1 MTTHPA
7 VVPKIMKAAVVEKTG
22 PADRLHIKDVPVPAV
37 ARNHVLIAL
46 EYAGVGVWDAEQR
59 AGSWGTVKPGT
70 ILGADGSGTIAAVG
84 SEVAQFSV
92 GDRVYSYS
100 YGNSTG
106 GFHAEYVSVP
116 ADRVGR
122 VPSQLEM
129 KVAGG
134 MPCVALTALA
144 GLEVLNV
151 TNDQTL
157 LVFGASGGVGSLA
170 VWLGSAR
177 GATVVGT
184 ARPDAQ
190 EYVRSLGAAHTI
202 DPSSSERLS
211 IIKRVAKGGFDA
223 CLITAN
229 GETLGEFLLQLK
241 PKAPFAYPNGVEPK
255 PSLHGHHGSAFDA
268 EMSGEAIKRLNAAIG
283 SRTIPL
289 KTQVYGF
296 KDVVEAHKRIEEG
309 HVVGKIVLRIGA

>member
-1 MTTHPA
+1 LTTHPA
-7 VVPKIMKAAVVEKTG
+7 VVPKNMKAVVVDKTG
-22 PADRLHIKDVPVPAV
+22 PPNTLHIKDVPVPAL

-59 AGSWGTVKPGT
+59 AGSWGRVKPGT

-84 SEVAQFSV
+84 SEVTQFSV

-106 GFHAEYVSVP
+106 GFYAEYVSVP

-122 VPSQLEM
+122 VPTQLEM

-134 MPCVALTALA
+134 MPCVALTALS
-144 GLEVLNV
+144 GLEVLKV
-151 TNDQTL
+151 TNDQSL

-170 VWLGSAR
+170 VWLASAK
-177 GATVVGT
+177 GAIVTGT

-202 DPSSSERLS
+202 DPNSSERLS
-211 IIKRVAKGGFDA
+211 IIKRAAKADA

-229 GETLGEFLLQLK
+229 GETLADFLSHLK
-241 PKAPFAYPNGVEPK
+241 PNAPLAFPNGVEPK
-255 PSLHGHHGSAFDA
+255 PSLHGHPHHAFDA
-268 EMSGEAIKRLNAAIG
+268 EMSGKAIERLNAAIG

-289 KTQVYGF
+289 RTQIYRF
-296 KDVVEAHKRIEEG
+296 KDVAEAHRRIEEG
-309 HVVGKIVLRIGA
+309 HVVGKIVLRIGS

>member
-1 MTTHPA
+1 MTTDPA
-7 VVPKIMKAAVVEKTG
+7 VVPKNMKAVVVDKTG
-22 PADRLHIKDVPVPAV
+22 PPSALHIKDVPVPTL

-84 SEVAQFSV
+84 SQVAQFSV
-92 GDRVYSYS
+92 GDRVYAYS

-106 GFHAEYVSVP
+106 GFYAEYVSVP

-122 VPSQLEM
+122 VPPQLEM

-144 GLEVLNV
+144 GLEVLDV
-151 TNDQTL
+151 TSDQSL

-170 VWLGSAR
+170 VWLGNAR
-177 GATVVGT
+177 GATVAGT

-202 DPSSSERLS
+202 DPNSSERLS
-211 IIKRVAKGGFDA
+211 IIKRAAKEGFDA

-229 GETLGEFLLQLK
+229 GEMLAEFLSHLK
-241 PKAPFAYPNGVEPK
+241 PKAPLAFPNGVEPK
-255 PSLHGHHGSAFDA
+255 PSLHGHPGSAFDA

-283 SRTIPL
+283 TRTIPL
-289 KTQVYGF
+289 KTQVYAF
-296 KDVVEAHKRIEEG
+296 KDVVEAHRRIEEG
-309 HVVGKIVLRIGA
+309 HVVGKIVLSIGS

>member
-1 MTTHPA
+1 MTTIPP
-7 VVPKIMKAAVVEKTG
+7 VVPEIMKAVVVDKTG
-22 PADRLHIKDVPVPAV
+22 PPNALHIKDVPVPTLAG
-37 ARNHVLIAL
+37 NYVLIAL

-59 AGSWGTVKPGT
+59 SGSWGAVKPGT

-84 SEVAQFSV
+84 SHVSRFKI

-100 YGNSTG
+100 YGNASG

-116 ADRVGR
+116 ADRAEHI
-122 VPSQLEM
+122 PAHLEM

-134 MPCVALTALA
+134 LPCVALTALA
-144 GLEVLNV
+144 GLETLNV
-151 TNDQTL
+151 TRDQTI

-170 VWLGSAR
+170 VWLASTK

-202 DPSSSERLS
+202 DPNSSEREG
-211 IIKRVAKGGFDA
+211 IIKRAAKAGFDA

-229 GETLGEFLLQLK
+229 GDRLADFLSHLK
-241 PKAPFAYPNGVEPK
+241 AKAPLAYPNGVEPK
-255 PSLHGHHGSAFDA
+255 PRLNGHPNSAFDA
-268 EMSGEAIKRLNAAIG
+268 EMSHEAFSRLNAAIG

-289 KTQVYGF
+289 RTQVF
-296 KDVVEAHKRIEEG
+296 PLKDVVEAHSRIEQG
-309 HVVGKIVLRIGA
+309 HVVGKIVLHIAS